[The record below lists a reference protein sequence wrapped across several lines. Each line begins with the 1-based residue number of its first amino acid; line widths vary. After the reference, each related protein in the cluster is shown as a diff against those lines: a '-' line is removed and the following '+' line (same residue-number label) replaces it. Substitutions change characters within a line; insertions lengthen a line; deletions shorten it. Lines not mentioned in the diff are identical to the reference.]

1 MGDKVYEIEGLDN
14 ECTDVVLAVVVEDY
28 TQGGVVDEVLDVVVG
43 QGSFDYVVAGIHA
56 GQREGLCVGI
66 EEGMT

>member
-1 MGDKVYEIEGLDN
+1 MRD
-14 ECTDVVLAVVVEDY
+14 
-28 TQGGVVDEVLDVVVG
+28 GVVDEVLHVVG
-43 QGSFDYVVAGIHA
+43 QGSFDYVVAGIQA